1 MGGNALNSVPDN
13 CTINLDIRYTSETNK
28 DIIINTIKTI
38 NKNVDIKI
46 ILENSIFI
54 SDIDNINIKKYIKV
68 CKNILNKDIDIIG
81 CESCSDAVYF
91 YEKDI
96 PTIIMNPIGDY
107 PHGDKEF
114 VNKDSLVSLY
124 KIYYDY
130 LNSLY

>member
-28 DIIINTIKTI
+28 DIIINTIKNI

-81 CESCSDAVYF
+81 CESCSDAV
-91 YEKDI
+91 
-96 PTIIMNPIGDY
+96 
-107 PHGDKEF
+107 
-114 VNKDSLVSLY
+114 
-124 KIYYDY
+124 
-130 LNSLY
+130 